1 MSPKTKTLWK
11 WSIKAVTNQFRI
23 YDSIILPTFRHST
36 KCNNTESMICGHFH
50 LIRKHWSVYD
60 RMLDVAIKWK
70 FTTISWRLSLWIHN
84 FVGLATL
91 ASRCEWCWT
100 FGVEMAINHN
110 SRFPCIGLVQYRVLA
125 CRNQQQA
132 ITSSYISSTKAIGLP
147 SAGCVSD
154 ESLFIWETS
163 PFLLRHTWG
172 CALIAFDGCYLES
185 IENKSIDFNYVST
198 KWFRVIHSQNR
209 RNQFLSAGPGSISS
223 N

>member
-1 MSPKTKTLWK
+1 MTQS
-11 WSIKAVTNQFRI
+11 FCRH
-23 YDSIILPTFRHST
+23 FRHST

-110 SRFPCIGLVQYRVLA
+110 SRFPCIGLAVQGA
-125 CRNQQQA
+125 
-132 ITSSYISSTKAIGLP
+132 
-147 SAGCVSD
+147 CVSKSTASHYEQLYFIH
-154 ESLFIWETS
+154 ESDRITICRMRFGWITFHLGNFSIS
-163 PFLLRHTWG
+163 LAPHLGLRVN
-172 CALIAFDGCYLES
+172 CIRCYLES
-185 IENKSIDFNYVST
+185 IENKSIDFN
-198 KWFRVIHSQNR
+198 
-209 RNQFLSAGPGSISS
+209 
-223 N
+223 